1 MSMSGP
7 REACDVTGLDE
18 FYKRMQARV
27 WRTRGQLIFAAAVVT
42 ILVGSGVYSRRH
54 RRHGFARFVFLGAS
68 TLYLPVVSYLVSD
81 IGGENC
87 GLPKDVKE
95 CKDMSAFFLEAW
107 AILALIFGANSF
119 VIAAADDHGGQNVHR
134 PVAELLV
141 RAIWTSYISVHH
153 FRIIFPLDRV
163 FISMSCGFVLV
174 RIVVKLYAFLKAQ
187 RSFAHGRNPRLIA
200 GYMDQLKQDIMSSSS
215 SSHHAQAVNVALP
228 LLVMGEDEQQ
238 VEEGPH
244 GYRFR
249 DRKGNESLVTIGKV
263 QIMSSTD
270 GVLSSWPPLKDL
282 CLSFSLFKLLRRRF
296 ARCVVVEEGSEIGP
310 NMVCTLFDSDTE
322 PERIV
327 SIVADELSFAC
338 DFYHSSLPV
347 SCSVFCTGWANVIR
361 SILPSDNLCVDMR
374 DKMGQTSLMDTNMN
388 IGPIVRIKQLLGL
401 PVQTKQVKIPTEVKA
416 AIINTLKSQNWRP
429 TDCITSLQQSHIG
442 KSFSWAC
449 KGDGTSDVILV
460 WHIATCIFEIRHST
474 EPLIADSISNKI
486 TATYLSQYCAY
497 LLSSASELLPDD
509 KAWSKKSYE
518 SVKKIVDPIFSGRN
532 DKPLEYEYI
541 LLLLVE
547 KSRSDMIL
555 NKGLTLGKQLVEG
568 IEDEEMGWTVLA
580 GFWSEMILYIAPSD
594 NIDAHRR
601 AIARGECSYSIP
613 TTTPKKIDVRFIVVV
628 ISYATLLVIDVR
640 FIVLAVFPFIALAF
654 IAALCVALIRAEA
667 DNGGEPGASSSSA
680 SSAAATDREGN
691 KNTTTTA
698 AEEAEQLTAIATL
711 GALVLMLT
719 RLSWLYDAGV
729 APGVAPASPFTSI
742 DRSSTVITV
751 DTIKSNRNGLV
762 VFLGAGAVAGFG
774 YLAASMDEHGVSR
787 CAMTSV
793 SCVVSGLLVYYAVFM
808 LRQWPRPPSLVWRRP
823 SRPATQVLG
832 GCSTASSGCAAGTN
846 IPGCSPASA

>member
-347 SCSVFCTGWANVIR
+347 SCSVFWLFVLNILFSFAGTACCLFIAIR
-361 SILPSDNLCVDMR
+361 TIQHVVSVAQVGPMSSDPFYHQITCVLICGKNDQAKQFGSILFFMVLSFLFVIVLIFDEVWEIVSYMCSNWTKVTLICYYITKPTWQQSPRMRRLIRCVLQFRCNLLGYWS

-601 AIARGECSYSIP
+601 AIARGGELI
-613 TTTPKKIDVRFIVVV
+613 TILWV
-628 ISYATLLVIDVR
+628 LLTHAGI
-640 FIVLAVFPFIALAF
+640 
-654 IAALCVALIRAEA
+654 
-667 DNGGEPGASSSSA
+667 
-680 SSAAATDREGN
+680 
-691 KNTTTTA
+691 
-698 AEEAEQLTAIATL
+698 
-711 GALVLMLT
+711 
-719 RLSWLYDAGV
+719 LSR
-729 APGVAPASPFTSI
+729 ASP
-742 DRSSTVITV
+742 
-751 DTIKSNRNGLV
+751 
-762 VFLGAGAVAGFG
+762 
-774 YLAASMDEHGVSR
+774 
-787 CAMTSV
+787 
-793 SCVVSGLLVYYAVFM
+793 
-808 LRQWPRPPSLVWRRP
+808 
-823 SRPATQVLG
+823 
-832 GCSTASSGCAAGTN
+832 SSGV
-846 IPGCSPASA
+846 